1 MWTETQRA
9 PSTIIASRGKVG
21 RNLRKCLWAYSSDR
35 SGRNVTWDRNVSHV
49 NANYLPPTLPNR
61 WRQKEQSIVDIIL
74 PVSVLSLL
82 SHFRRLFLCKHD
94 ATATKTEVGAYITS
108 QRRQRRTESHP
119 GTIFTGHTCSSG
131 DVLADKHTD
140 PSTDRHAHHNN
151 LLPTGGGGRSNHT
164 SLAYCRLH
172 TLNTKST
179 DETMDSDHAKYMT
192 HRCIIYNFISASYV
206 VAQHKWKKEKFSK
219 RK

>member
-82 SHFRRLFLCKHD
+82 SHFDHTPCFRRLFLCKHD
-94 ATATKTEVGAYITS
+94 ATATKTEVHNIATPPEKDRVTS
-108 QRRQRRTESHP
+108 RDNIHRTHMQFRRCARGQ
-119 GTIFTGHTCSSG
+119 
-131 DVLADKHTD
+131 
-140 PSTDRHAHHNN
+140 
-151 LLPTGGGGRSNHT
+151 
-164 SLAYCRLH
+164 
-172 TLNTKST
+172 
-179 DETMDSDHAKYMT
+179 T
-192 HRCIIYNFISASYV
+192 HRPIHRQTCPS
-206 VAQHKWKKEKFSK
+206 Q
-219 RK
+219 